1 MGGDFITAEI
11 NNGTMKTTDKAILN
25 TELEA
30 VKEKNTDLT
39 EVTDL
44 QKLKEKY
51 GTIYQI
57 DMVVD
62 DDDENPG
69 RILRFIF
76 KKPKIASFNRYL
88 KTASKNMATSTMNFV
103 MDNIIE
109 EHKPILEKESEKYPG
124 LALGIG
130 QKLLS
135 AIGLVDNINFK
146 KL

>member
-1 MGGDFITAEI
+1 MDILTAEI
-11 NNGTMKTTDKAILN
+11 NNEIRETTDKGTLDTAP
-25 TELEA
+25 EA
-30 VKEKNTDLT
+30 VKKENANLT
-39 EVTDL
+39 EVTDI

-51 GTIYQI
+51 GEIYQI

-76 KKPKIASFNRYL
+76 RKPNTASFNRYL
-88 KTASKNMATSTMNFV
+88 KTASKNMATSTTNFV

-135 AIGLVDNINFK
+135 AIGLVDNINFR